1 MTKTMGR
8 SRENVSR
15 STAIASCS
23 WPVAAPRRRPA
34 TVDAAASLLG
44 RRELGQERDERRPP
58 RADGVE
64 HALGTDLGDEGAER
78 GLDRRVGRGDAAQ
91 VDALTCEQEHVGRK
105 AGLELVDQPGL
116 ADAGFAADDDGERRA
131 RANLLE
137 ALIEPRE
144 VGVAADHGRR

>member
-23 WPVAAPRRRPA
+23 WLVAAPRGGLRGGRGG
-34 TVDAAASLLG
+34 LGLG

-58 RADGVE
+58 GADGVE
-64 HALGTDLGDEGAER
+64 HALGTDLGDERAQR
-78 GLDRRVGRGDAAQ
+78 GLDRRVRRGDAAQ
-91 VDALTCEQEHVGRK
+91 VDALAREQEHVGRE
-105 AGLELVDQPGL
+105 AGLELADQPGL
-116 ADAGFAADDDGERRA
+116 ADAGLAADDDGERRA

-137 ALIEPRE
+137 SLIEPRE